1 MKHELNEIIAGMN
14 SRLSDDESFMSELE
28 ARMDFVDRVKE
39 RNERLASKAR
49 KMVLCSILLGLLG
62 AALILLGAPGA
73 VTGLLE
79 GHEASL
85 WGEREEILRGGTEA
99 SLRGELEE
107 SLRGGREASLQ
118 GEREAEALFEESGAE
133 SGLQGGREAS
143 LRGGTEA
150 SLWGEFEESLRGGTE
165 ESLRGEHEESLR
177 GERETSLRGE
187 REASLQ
193 GGREAEALFEESG
206 AESGLQGGLEE
217 SLRTLSTDY
226 GYRPSTYSVLSAI
239 LAACLYCLAT
249 LAFSLSFRFE

>member
-49 KMVLCSILLGLLG
+49 KMVLRSILLGLLG
-62 AALILLGAPGA
+62 TALILLGVPGA
-73 VTGLLE
+73 LTDLQE

-85 WGEREEILRGGTEA
+85 LGVPGA
-99 SLRGELEE
+99 SLRGELEG
-107 SLRGGREASLQ
+107 SLQGEREASLQGGTEASLWGGREASLQ
-118 GEREAEALFEESGAE
+118 GELEAEALFERSGAE
-133 SGLQGGREAS
+133 SGLQGGRE
-143 LRGGTEA
+143 
-150 SLWGEFEESLRGGTE
+150 ESLRGGT
-165 ESLRGEHEESLR
+165 
-177 GERETSLRGE
+177 
-187 REASLQ
+187 
-193 GGREAEALFEESG
+193 
-206 AESGLQGGLEE
+206 EE

>member
-62 AALILLGAPGA
+62 AALILLGVPGA
-73 VTGLLE
+73 VTDLLE
-79 GHEASL
+79 GT
-85 WGEREEILRGGTEA
+85 GA
-99 SLRGELEE
+99 SLRGETEA
-107 SLRGGREASLQ
+107 SLLGGTEASLQ
-118 GEREAEALFEESGAE
+118 GEREAS
-133 SGLQGGREAS
+133 LQ
-143 LRGGTEA
+143 GGTEA
-150 SLWGEFEESLRGGTE
+150 SLWGE
-165 ESLRGEHEESLR
+165 
-177 GERETSLRGE
+177 
-187 REASLQ
+187 
-193 GGREAEALFEESG
+193 REAEALFEGSG
-206 AESGLQGGLEE
+206 TESGLQGGLEASLRGGHEE

-226 GYRPSTYSVLSAI
+226 SYRPSTYSVLSAI

>member
-49 KMVLCSILLGLLG
+49 KMVLRSILLGLLG
-62 AALILLGAPGA
+62 TALIMLGVPGA
-73 VTGLLE
+73 LTDLQE

-85 WGEREEILRGGTEA
+85 WGVPGASLRGGTEA
-99 SLRGELEE
+99 SLRGGTEA
-107 SLRGGREASLQ
+107 SLWGGREASLQ

-133 SGLQGGREAS
+133 SGLQGGRGTS
-143 LRGGTEA
+143 LRGG
-150 SLWGEFEESLRGGTE
+150 
-165 ESLRGEHEESLR
+165 HEE
-177 GERETSLRGE
+177 T
-187 REASLQ
+187 LQ
-193 GGREAEALFEESG
+193 
-206 AESGLQGGLEE
+206 
-217 SLRTLSTDY
+217 TLSTDY

-239 LAACLYCLAT
+239 LVACLYCLAT

>member
-28 ARMDFVDRVKE
+28 ARMDFVDRLKE

-49 KMVLCSILLGLLG
+49 KMVLRSILLGLLG
-62 AALILLGAPGA
+62 SALILLGVPGA
-73 VTGLLE
+73 LTDLQE

-85 WGEREEILRGGTEA
+85 WGVPGASLRGGTEA
-99 SLRGELEE
+99 SLRGGCEA
-107 SLRGGREASLQ
+107 SLRGELEASLQ

-133 SGLQGGREAS
+133 SGLQGG
-143 LRGGTEA
+143 L
-150 SLWGEFEESLRGGTE
+150 EESLRGG
-165 ESLRGEHEESLR
+165 R
-177 GERETSLRGE
+177 
-187 REASLQ
+187 
-193 GGREAEALFEESG
+193 
-206 AESGLQGGLEE
+206 EE

-226 GYRPSTYSVLSAI
+226 SYRTSTYSVLSAI

>member
-49 KMVLCSILLGLLG
+49 KMVLRSILLGLLG
-62 AALILLGAPGA
+62 AALILLGVPRA
-73 VTGLLE
+73 VTDLPE

-85 WGEREEILRGGTEA
+85 LREFEESLRGGTEA
-99 SLRGELEE
+99 SLQGE
-107 SLRGGREASLQ
+107 REASLQ
-118 GEREAEALFEESGAE
+118 GEREESLRRGTEASLQGKTEAEALFEESGAE
-133 SGLQGGREAS
+133 SGLQGGRGTS
-143 LRGGTEA
+143 LRGG
-150 SLWGEFEESLRGGTE
+150 
-165 ESLRGEHEESLR
+165 HEE
-177 GERETSLRGE
+177 T
-187 REASLQ
+187 LQ
-193 GGREAEALFEESG
+193 
-206 AESGLQGGLEE
+206 
-217 SLRTLSTDY
+217 TLSTDY

>member
-49 KMVLCSILLGLLG
+49 KMVLRSILLGLLG
-62 AALILLGAPGA
+62 SALILLGVPAA
-73 VTGLLE
+73 VTDLLE

-85 WGEREEILRGGTEA
+85 RSGT
-99 SLRGELEE
+99 EE

-118 GEREAEALFEESGAE
+118 GGTEASLWGGREASLQGELEAEALFERSGAE
-133 SGLQGGREAS
+133 SGLQGGRE
-143 LRGGTEA
+143 
-150 SLWGEFEESLRGGTE
+150 ESLRGGT
-165 ESLRGEHEESLR
+165 
-177 GERETSLRGE
+177 
-187 REASLQ
+187 
-193 GGREAEALFEESG
+193 
-206 AESGLQGGLEE
+206 EE

>member
-39 RNERLASKAR
+39 RNEHLASKAR
-49 KMVLCSILLGLLG
+49 KMVLRSILLGLLG
-62 AALILLGAPGA
+62 SALILLGVPAA

-85 WGEREEILRGGTEA
+85 WGVPGASLRGELEGSLQGEREASLQGEHEA
-99 SLRGELEE
+99 SLRGELE
-107 SLRGGREASLQ
+107 ASLQ
-118 GEREAEALFEESGAE
+118 G
-133 SGLQGGREAS
+133 
-143 LRGGTEA
+143 GT
-150 SLWGEFEESLRGGTE
+150 
-165 ESLRGEHEESLR
+165 
-177 GERETSLRGE
+177 
-187 REASLQ
+187 EASLQ
-193 GGREAEALFEESG
+193 GGREAEALFEGSG
-206 AESGLQGGLEE
+206 AESGLQGGLEESLSGGHEE

>member
-85 WGEREEILRGGTEA
+85 WGVPGASLRGGT
-99 SLRGELEE
+99 
-107 SLRGGREASLQ
+107 
-118 GEREAEALFEESGAE
+118 EAEALFEESGAE
-133 SGLQGGREAS
+133 SGLQGGLEAS

-150 SLWGEFEESLRGGTE
+150 SLRGGTE

>member
-28 ARMDFVDRVKE
+28 ARMDLVDRVKE

-49 KMVLCSILLGLLG
+49 KMVLRSILLGLLG
-62 AALILLGAPGA
+62 AALILLGVPGEM
-73 VTGLLE
+73 TGLLE

-85 WGEREEILRGGTEA
+85 WGVPGASLRGGT
-99 SLRGELEE
+99 
-107 SLRGGREASLQ
+107 EASLQ

-133 SGLQGGREAS
+133 SGLQGGRE
-143 LRGGTEA
+143 
-150 SLWGEFEESLRGGTE
+150 ESLRGG
-165 ESLRGEHEESLR
+165 H
-177 GERETSLRGE
+177 
-187 REASLQ
+187 
-193 GGREAEALFEESG
+193 
-206 AESGLQGGLEE
+206 EE

-226 GYRPSTYSVLSAI
+226 SYRPSTYSVLSAI

>member
-49 KMVLCSILLGLLG
+49 KMVLRSILLGLLG
-62 AALILLGAPGA
+62 AALILLGVPGT
-73 VTGLLE
+73 VTDLLE
-79 GHEASL
+79 GYEASL
-85 WGEREEILRGGTEA
+85 WGEREASLQGGTE
-99 SLRGELEE
+99 E
-107 SLRGGREASLQ
+107 SLWGEREASLQ
-118 GEREAEALFEESGAE
+118 GEREG
-133 SGLQGGREAS
+133 
-143 LRGGTEA
+143 
-150 SLWGEFEESLRGGTE
+150 
-165 ESLRGEHEESLR
+165 
-177 GERETSLRGE
+177 
-187 REASLQ
+187 SLQ
-193 GGREAEALFEESG
+193 VGREAEALFEESG
-206 AESGLQGGLEE
+206 AESGLQGGLEESLSGGHEE

>member
-39 RNERLASKAR
+39 RNEHLASKAR
-49 KMVLCSILLGLLG
+49 KMVLRSILLGLLG
-62 AALILLGAPGA
+62 SALILLGVPAA
-73 VTGLLE
+73 VTDLLE

-85 WGEREEILRGGTEA
+85 RSGT
-99 SLRGELEE
+99 EE

-118 GEREAEALFEESGAE
+118 GGTEASLWGGREASLQGELEAEALFERSGAE
-133 SGLQGGREAS
+133 SGLQGGRE
-143 LRGGTEA
+143 
-150 SLWGEFEESLRGGTE
+150 ESLRGGT
-165 ESLRGEHEESLR
+165 
-177 GERETSLRGE
+177 
-187 REASLQ
+187 
-193 GGREAEALFEESG
+193 
-206 AESGLQGGLEE
+206 EE

>member
-28 ARMDFVDRVKE
+28 ARMDLVDRVKE

-49 KMVLCSILLGLLG
+49 KMVLRSILLGLLG
-62 AALILLGAPGA
+62 AALILLVVPGA
-73 VTGLLE
+73 LTDLQE

-85 WGEREEILRGGTEA
+85 LGGREA
-99 SLRGELEE
+99 SLRG
-107 SLRGGREASLQ
+107 GTEASLQ

-133 SGLQGGREAS
+133 SGLQGGLEAS
-143 LRGGTEA
+143 LRGGHEA
-150 SLWGEFEESLRGGTE
+150 
-165 ESLRGEHEESLR
+165 
-177 GERETSLRGE
+177 
-187 REASLQ
+187 
-193 GGREAEALFEESG
+193 
-206 AESGLQGGLEE
+206 

-226 GYRPSTYSVLSAI
+226 SYRTSTYSVLSAI

>member
-39 RNERLASKAR
+39 HNERLASKAR
-49 KMVLCSILLGLLG
+49 KMVLRSILLGLLG
-62 AALILLGAPGA
+62 AALILLGVPGT

-85 WGEREEILRGGTEA
+85 RGELEESLQGEREA
-99 SLRGELEE
+99 SLRGEL
-107 SLRGGREASLQ
+107 
-118 GEREAEALFEESGAE
+118 EAEALFEESGAE
-133 SGLQGGREAS
+133 SGLRGGLEAS
-143 LRGGTEA
+143 LRGG
-150 SLWGEFEESLRGGTE
+150 
-165 ESLRGEHEESLR
+165 H
-177 GERETSLRGE
+177 
-187 REASLQ
+187 
-193 GGREAEALFEESG
+193 
-206 AESGLQGGLEE
+206 EE

-226 GYRPSTYSVLSAI
+226 SYRPSTYSVLSAI

>member
-14 SRLSDDESFMSELE
+14 NRLSDDESFMSELE
-28 ARMDFVDRVKE
+28 ARMDLVDRMKE

-85 WGEREEILRGGTEA
+85 WGELEA
-99 SLRGELEE
+99 SLRGEREAGLQGEREASLWGGREE
-107 SLRGGREASLQ
+107 SLR

-133 SGLQGGREAS
+133 SGLRGGR
-143 LRGGTEA
+143 
-150 SLWGEFEESLRGGTE
+150 EESLRGG
-165 ESLRGEHEESLR
+165 H
-177 GERETSLRGE
+177 
-187 REASLQ
+187 
-193 GGREAEALFEESG
+193 
-206 AESGLQGGLEE
+206 EE
-217 SLRTLSTDY
+217 SLRTLATDY
-226 GYRPSTYSVLSAI
+226 SYRPSTYSVLSAI

>member
-28 ARMDFVDRVKE
+28 ARMDLVDRVKE

-49 KMVLCSILLGLLG
+49 KMVLRSILLGLLG
-62 AALILLGAPGA
+62 AALILLGVPGA
-73 VTGLLE
+73 VTDLLE

-85 WGEREEILRGGTEA
+85 WGGTEE

-107 SLRGGREASLQ
+107 SLRGGHEASLQ
-118 GEREAEALFEESGAE
+118 GKTEAEALFEESGAE
-133 SGLQGGREAS
+133 SGLQGGRE
-143 LRGGTEA
+143 
-150 SLWGEFEESLRGGTE
+150 ESLSGG
-165 ESLRGEHEESLR
+165 HE
-177 GERETSLRGE
+177 
-187 REASLQ
+187 A
-193 GGREAEALFEESG
+193 
-206 AESGLQGGLEE
+206 

-226 GYRPSTYSVLSAI
+226 SFRPSTYSVLSAI

>member
-49 KMVLCSILLGLLG
+49 KMVLRSILLGLLG
-62 AALILLGAPGA
+62 SALILLGVPGA
-73 VTGLLE
+73 VTGLQE

-85 WGEREEILRGGTEA
+85 LGVPGA
-99 SLRGELEE
+99 SLRGELEG
-107 SLRGGREASLQ
+107 SLQGEREASLQ
-118 GEREAEALFEESGAE
+118 GEHEASLRGGHEASLRGEREAEALFEESGAE
-133 SGLQGGREAS
+133 SGLQGGRE
-143 LRGGTEA
+143 
-150 SLWGEFEESLRGGTE
+150 ESLSGG
-165 ESLRGEHEESLR
+165 HE
-177 GERETSLRGE
+177 
-187 REASLQ
+187 A
-193 GGREAEALFEESG
+193 
-206 AESGLQGGLEE
+206 

-226 GYRPSTYSVLSAI
+226 SFRPSTYSVLSAI

>member
-28 ARMDFVDRVKE
+28 ARMDLVDRVKE

-49 KMVLCSILLGLLG
+49 KMVLRSILLGLLG
-62 AALILLGAPGA
+62 SALILLGVPGA
-73 VTGLLE
+73 VTDLLE

-85 WGEREEILRGGTEA
+85 WGGTEE

-107 SLRGGREASLQ
+107 SLRGGHEASLQ
-118 GEREAEALFEESGAE
+118 GKTEAEALFEESGAE
-133 SGLQGGREAS
+133 SGLQGGRE
-143 LRGGTEA
+143 
-150 SLWGEFEESLRGGTE
+150 ESLSGG
-165 ESLRGEHEESLR
+165 HE
-177 GERETSLRGE
+177 
-187 REASLQ
+187 A
-193 GGREAEALFEESG
+193 
-206 AESGLQGGLEE
+206 

-226 GYRPSTYSVLSAI
+226 SFRPSTYSVLSAI

>member
-28 ARMDFVDRVKE
+28 ARMDLVDRVKE

-49 KMVLCSILLGLLG
+49 KMVLRSILLGLLG
-62 AALILLGAPGA
+62 SALILLGVPGA
-73 VTGLLE
+73 VTDLQE

-85 WGEREEILRGGTEA
+85 L
-99 SLRGELEE
+99 
-107 SLRGGREASLQ
+107 
-118 GEREAEALFEESGAE
+118 
-133 SGLQGGREAS
+133 
-143 LRGGTEA
+143 
-150 SLWGEFEESLRGGTE
+150 GGTE
-165 ESLRGEHEESLR
+165 E
-177 GERETSLRGE
+177 SLRGE

-193 GGREAEALFEESG
+193 GEREAEALFEESG

-226 GYRPSTYSVLSAI
+226 SYRPSTYSVLSAI

>member
-49 KMVLCSILLGLLG
+49 KMVLRSILLGLLG
-62 AALILLGAPGA
+62 TALILLGVPGA
-73 VTGLLE
+73 LTDLQE

-85 WGEREEILRGGTEA
+85 LGVPGA
-99 SLRGELEE
+99 SLRGELEG
-107 SLRGGREASLQ
+107 SLQGEREASLQ
-118 GEREAEALFEESGAE
+118 GEHEASLRGGHEASLRGEREAEALFEESGAE
-133 SGLQGGREAS
+133 SGLQGGRE
-143 LRGGTEA
+143 
-150 SLWGEFEESLRGGTE
+150 ESLSGG
-165 ESLRGEHEESLR
+165 HE
-177 GERETSLRGE
+177 
-187 REASLQ
+187 A
-193 GGREAEALFEESG
+193 
-206 AESGLQGGLEE
+206 

-226 GYRPSTYSVLSAI
+226 SFRPSTYSVLSAI